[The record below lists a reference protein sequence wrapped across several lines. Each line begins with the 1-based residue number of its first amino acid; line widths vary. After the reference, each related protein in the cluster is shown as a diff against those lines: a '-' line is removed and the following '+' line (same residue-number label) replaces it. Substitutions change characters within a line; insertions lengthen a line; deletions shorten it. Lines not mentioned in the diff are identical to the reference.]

1 MYLDF
6 SESFVLVINQVY
18 SSAHLKF
25 HLVAAIVVNI
35 GFVQL
40 SLTKVSIYFRMTL
53 LKSLLSRC
61 IRRVA
66 ALGWR
71 KLHFPKSVQ
80 DVVYIL
86 LQIDYNRVGFLRG

>member
-40 SLTKVSIYFRMTL
+40 SLTKVSIYFRMT
-53 LKSLLSRC
+53 
-61 IRRVA
+61 
-66 ALGWR
+66 
-71 KLHFPKSVQ
+71 
-80 DVVYIL
+80 
-86 LQIDYNRVGFLRG
+86 